1 MALPYWLIVREASVT
16 LALYY
21 TRCPWRQRRRR
32 MCRRRDGS
40 QFCAAALWQW
50 LARRPLSGALVGIT
64 PTILDVLRL
73 VKALGLTS
81 HSARHG
87 LTLYVERRG
96 SSGLPTAVCAVGG
109 RGAALLAASRWVI
122 APDRC
127 SSDDML

>member
-1 MALPYWLIVREASVT
+1 MVRKASMT
-16 LALYY
+16 LALSYY
-21 TRCPWRQRRRR
+21 TRCPLRWRWRR

-40 QFCAAALWQW
+40 QSCAAALWQW

-73 VKALGLTS
+73 VKALGITS